1 MNIQNGAD
9 VRFEQITHRFGDT
22 VVIDNLSLTIAGGEL
37 VALLGP
43 SGCGKSTL
51 LRILAG
57 LQAQT
62 SGRVLIGHDCVD
74 GLAPRQRGVGI
85 VFQNYALFP
94 HMTVA
99 ANVAYGL
106 EANGASRRDATQ
118 EARAMLE
125 MVRMETFASRYPREL
140 SGGQQQRVALARS
153 LAVKPRILLLDEPFA
168 ALDKSLRLDMQIEIR
183 RLQRELNITTIMVTH
198 DQEEAMSM
206 ADRVAVLNHG
216 KLEQFAPATEIYDRP
231 ATPFVAGFVGTANL
245 IPAELREEG
254 GATYAALGESRLA
267 LSRPD
272 FGAHQAA
279 HLAAHQGAFIGPAL
293 LAARPEQWEWF
304 PAAEAPALSVLATVQ
319 LVLPLGAS
327 VMIEAVLDG
336 GIAIKL
342 TLPRVGDVLL
352 HAGMRI
358 ALRFKPSATVRV
370 FANLPADTARVAAL
384 SSFP

>member
-1 MNIQNGAD
+1 MSTQNGAD

-22 VVIDNLSLTIAGGEL
+22 VVIDDLSLTIDGGEL

-62 SGRVLIGHDCVD
+62 NGRMMIGRDCVD

-106 EANGASRRDATQ
+106 EANGTSRRDAAR

-125 MVRMETFASRYPREL
+125 MVRMDAFASRYPREL

-206 ADRVAVLNHG
+206 ADRVAVLNRG
-216 KLEQFAPATEIYDRP
+216 KLEQFASATEIYDRP
-231 ATPFVAGFVGTANL
+231 ATPFIAGFVGTANL
-245 IPAELREEG
+245 IPARLWEEDG
-254 GATYAALGESRLA
+254 VSYVTLGESVLA
-267 LSRPD
+267 LARPD
-272 FGAHQAA
+272 FGADQSA
-279 HLAAHQGAFIGPAL
+279 HRGSNQGSFTGPAL
-293 LAARPEQWEWF
+293 IAARPEQWDWF
-304 PAAEAPALSVLATVQ
+304 PVSDAPAHSALATVQ

-327 VMIEAVLDG
+327 VLIEAVLDG
-336 GIAIKL
+336 CVAIKL
-342 TLPRVGDVLL
+342 ALPRVGDVPLR
-352 HAGMRI
+352 AGMRI
-358 ALRFKPSATVRV
+358 ALAFKPSVTVRV
-370 FANLPADTARVAAL
+370 FPNPPADTVRIAA
-384 SSFP
+384 

>member
-1 MNIQNGAD
+1 MSTQKSAD

-22 VVIDNLSLTIAGGEL
+22 VVIDDLSLTIDGGEL

-62 SGRVLIGHDCVD
+62 NGRMMIGRDCVD

-106 EANGASRRDATQ
+106 EANGTSRRDAARK
-118 EARAMLE
+118 ARAMLE
-125 MVRMETFASRYPREL
+125 MVRMEAFALRYPREL

-206 ADRVAVLNHG
+206 ADRVAVLNRG
-216 KLEQFAPATEIYDRP
+216 KLEQFASATEIYDRP
-231 ATPFVAGFVGTANL
+231 ATPFIAGFVGTANL
-245 IPAELREEG
+245 IPARLWDEG
-254 GATYAALGESRLA
+254 GVSYVALGESVMTLA
-267 LSRPD
+267 RPD
-272 FGAHQAA
+272 FGSDRNP
-279 HLAAHQGAFIGPAL
+279 HQGSFTGPAL
-293 LAARPEQWEWF
+293 IAARPEQWDWF
-304 PAAEAPALSVLATVQ
+304 PVSDAPAHSALATVQ

-327 VMIEAVLDG
+327 VLIEAVLDG
-336 GIAIKL
+336 GVAIKL
-342 TLPRVGDVLL
+342 ALPRVGNVPLR
-352 HAGMRI
+352 AGMRI
-358 ALRFKPSATVRV
+358 ALAFKPSATVRV
-370 FANLPADTARVAAL
+370 FPNPPADTVRIAA
-384 SSFP
+384 